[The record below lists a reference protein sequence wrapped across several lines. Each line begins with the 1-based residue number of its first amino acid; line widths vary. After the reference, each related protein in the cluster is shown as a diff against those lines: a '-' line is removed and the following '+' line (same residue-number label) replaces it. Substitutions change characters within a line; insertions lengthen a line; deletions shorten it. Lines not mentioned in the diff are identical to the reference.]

1 MNATLRTAGIVA
13 AIVVAVLATCTFT
26 VRENEKAIKLVLG
39 EIARSDYKPGLH
51 FKIPFVNTV
60 HTFDARL
67 LTLDVQPERVLTS
80 EKKNVIV
87 DSFMKWRI
95 GDVEAYYTK
104 TGGDERRANTLLS
117 QVVRKATLDA
127 FGLRTV
133 QEVLA
138 GERGTVMLAVR
149 DAANQRA
156 NELGIEVTDVRVK
169 KVEFPDD
176 VSDSVFNRMIKERDT
191 VAKQF
196 RSSGQEQ
203 AKGIRADADRQREEI
218 LARAYSESEVIRG
231 EGDAQAAAIYANAFG
246 EDAEFYSFTRSL
258 EAYKQSFSGQGNVMV
273 LEPDSNFFRYFDA
286 LSENR

>member
-1 MNATLRTAGIVA
+1 MSNKIRTIGILA
-13 AIVVAVLATCTFT
+13 AIAVVVVATCTFT
-26 VRENEKAIKLVLG
+26 VRENERAIKLVLG
-39 EIARSDYKPGLH
+39 EIARSDYEPGLH
-51 FKIPFVNTV
+51 FRIPFINTV
-60 HTFDARL
+60 HKFDSRL

-127 FGLRTV
+127 FGQKTV
-133 QEVLA
+133 QEVLSV
-138 GERGTVMLAVR
+138 ERSTVMGTVRV
-149 DAANQRA
+149 AANRRA
-156 NELGIEVTDVRVK
+156 NELGIEVSDVRVK

-176 VSDSVFNRMIKERDT
+176 VSDSVFSRMIKERAT

-196 RSSGQEQ
+196 RSAGQER
-203 AKGIRADADRQREEI
+203 AKGIRADADRQREEV
-218 LARAYSESEVIRG
+218 LANAYSESEVIRG
-231 EGDAQAAAIYANAFG
+231 EGDAQAASIYAEAFG

-258 EAYKQSFSGQGNVMV
+258 DAYKRSFSSQGNVMV
-273 LEPDSNFFRYFDA
+273 LEPDSHFFRYFDA
-286 LSENR
+286 QSQGN

>member
-1 MNATLRTAGIVA
+1 MNNTIRIAGISA
-13 AIVVAVLATCTFT
+13 AVVVVLLATCTFV
-26 VRENEKAIKLVLG
+26 VRENERAIKLVLG

-60 HTFDARL
+60 HKFDARL

-104 TGGDERRANTLLS
+104 TGGDEARANRLLS

-133 QEVLA
+133 QEVLSV
-138 GERGTVMLAVR
+138 ERGAVMLAVR
-149 DAANQRA
+149 DAANRRA
-156 NELGIEVTDVRVK
+156 NELGIDVTDVRVK

-176 VSDSVFNRMIKERDT
+176 VSESVFNRMIKERDT
-191 VAKQF
+191 VAKRF

-218 LARAYSESEVIRG
+218 IATAYSEAEVIRG

-246 EDAEFYSFTRSL
+246 QDAEFYSFTRSL
-258 EAYKQSFSGQGNVMV
+258 EAYKQSFAGQGNVMV

-286 LSENR
+286 LSEAR

>member
-13 AIVVAVLATCTFT
+13 AIVVAVVATCTFT

-60 HTFDARL
+60 HKFDARL

-95 GDVEAYYTK
+95 GNVEAYYTK

-138 GERGTVMLAVR
+138 GERGAVMLTVR
-149 DAANQRA
+149 DAANLRA

-176 VSDSVFNRMIKERDT
+176 VSESVFNRMIKERDT

-203 AKGIRADADRQREEI
+203 AKGIRADADRQREEV

-246 EDAEFYSFTRSL
+246 QDAEFYSFTRSL

-286 LSENR
+286 LSDNR